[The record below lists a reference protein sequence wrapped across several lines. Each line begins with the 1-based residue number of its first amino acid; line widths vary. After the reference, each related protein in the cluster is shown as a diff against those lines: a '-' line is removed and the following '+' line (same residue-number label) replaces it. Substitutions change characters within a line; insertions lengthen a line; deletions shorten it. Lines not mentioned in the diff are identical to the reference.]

1 VTSFAFNIRGLIFQ
15 NPTLK
20 IPKSMT
26 RSSPLTPSLIFSN
39 PASYNFAR
47 SNNRRL
53 IPVSYASE
61 PVILWRSVY
70 IAHKVA
76 MAEGRCMET
85 PTSQLPV
92 DDGTIDDRRITVR
105 DRRKTPRRMTL
116 QGAQII
122 SRNDV
127 PVPCTVRNL
136 SEAGAKLEVYRPVI
150 QNTFVLVFN
159 LDQSRRSC
167 RVVWRK
173 DSLIGV
179 RFM

>member
-1 VTSFAFNIRGLIFQ
+1 
-15 NPTLK
+15 
-20 IPKSMT
+20 MD
-26 RSSPLTPSLIFSN
+26 
-39 PASYNFAR
+39 
-47 SNNRRL
+47 
-53 IPVSYASE
+53 
-61 PVILWRSVY
+61 
-70 IAHKVA
+70 
-76 MAEGRCMET
+76 T

-105 DRRKTPRRMTL
+105 DRRKTLRLKTL
-116 QGAQII
+116 RGAQII

-127 PVPCTVRNL
+127 PVPCTVRNI

-150 QNTFVLVFN
+150 QDTFVLVFN

-179 RFM
+179 RFI